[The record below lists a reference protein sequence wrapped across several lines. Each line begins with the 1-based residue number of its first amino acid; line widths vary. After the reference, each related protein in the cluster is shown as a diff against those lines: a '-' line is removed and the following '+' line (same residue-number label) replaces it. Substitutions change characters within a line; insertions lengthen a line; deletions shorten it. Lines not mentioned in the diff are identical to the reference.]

1 MGEQEIGLK
10 ISFFLQFVIVPV
22 LVGRSLVSPG
32 ILEEVWTSIGMQA
45 SELWTG
51 SRVVLVSGNTC
62 LRRGFRIICEGAGP
76 IPQQFGCGYGASQAM
91 CQRAPA
97 PCSKV
102 QNATGQCRQFALLTG
117 NWRAFPRLIT
127 QFVLLA
133 SNSH

>member
-1 MGEQEIGLK
+1 MWEQEIGLK
-10 ISFFLQFVIVPV
+10 IRFLQFVIVPV
-22 LVGRSLVSPG
+22 FVGRSLVSLG
-32 ILEEVWTSIGMQA
+32 ILQEVWALIGVRA

-62 LRRGFRIICEGAGP
+62 LRRGFRTICEGAGR

-117 NWRAFPRLIT
+117 SSHIFLQLIT
-127 QFVLLA
+127 QFALLT
-133 SNSH
+133 SSSH